1 MKGPLLLPVLVP
13 TLSGQEPD
21 PCRAVPDPLR
31 RIDCYADRS
40 VAEPR
45 PVWRLGEETDP
56 ITDRT
61 SVVLRRRAN
70 EPSGRL
76 LRPAL
81 TLVCWQGREILLSLE
96 AGEPLAPGG
105 GEGPAE
111 VGLTVRIG
119 TDTPARRAWMASG
132 PPCGSADPGPGPV
145 RGGFR
150 RSTVPLPHGDRRHA
164 HGQLRT
170 GESRRPA
177 ATSGTGLRGGLTAG
191 SSSCRSAA
199 TAACGLMREV
209 DRWRC
214 DR

>member
-1 MKGPLLLPVLVP
+1 MRGPLLLLVLVP
-13 TLSGQEPD
+13 TLWGQEPD

-45 PVWRLGEETDP
+45 PVWRIGEETDP

-70 EPSGRL
+70 EPFEGPSGRL

-105 GEGPAE
+105 GEGSAE

-132 PPCGSADPGPGPV
+132 P
-145 RGGFR
+145 
-150 RSTVPLPHGDRRHA
+150 DRDAAWLDRHA
-164 HGQLRT
+164 GALILARALSEEDSGEALFRYRT
-170 GESRRPA
+170 
-177 ATSGTGLRGGLTAG
+177 ATGVTRTARFGLEGLDDLLP
-191 SSSCRSAA
+191 RLER
-199 TAACGLMREV
+199 ACGAG
-209 DRWRC
+209 
-214 DR
+214 